1 MEGLSSASS
10 DPDRIAMSNGP
21 CCVFGRR
28 PPQPNDCR
36 SMRMSRRQI
45 DHFPPGSYSRRFN
58 LSEIRCRQYLPP
70 VCQINTDFGDRG
82 DGKKMHLACD
92 HFDYTCRIV
101 ATAFDAS
108 VDVTDAANGSKETC
122 VDRSHRLRFAHLVAG
137 CGVSDKTIDRSH
149 KSDSGHAHLSYLNEL
164 HYVPKSRSILH
175 RLLSATVIISTAQLG
190 GRSNPRKSDC
200 ERLQSV
206 EPALVYGKLLRD
218 DEWIEP
224 TVFHAQ
230 TLNGGLQGSKAGKQ
244 H

>member
-1 MEGLSSASS
+1 M
-10 DPDRIAMSNGP
+10 
-21 CCVFGRR
+21 
-28 PPQPNDCR
+28 
-36 SMRMSRRQI
+36 
-45 DHFPPGSYSRRFN
+45 
-58 LSEIRCRQYLPP
+58 
-70 VCQINTDFGDRG
+70 
-82 DGKKMHLACD
+82 
-92 HFDYTCRIV
+92 
-101 ATAFDAS
+101 
-108 VDVTDAANGSKETC
+108 
-122 VDRSHRLRFAHLVAG
+122 
-137 CGVSDKTIDRSH
+137 SDKTIDRSH

-175 RLLSATVIISTAQLG
+175 RLLSATVIISTAQFG

-230 TLNGGLQGSKAGKQ
+230 TLNGRLQGSEAGKQ